1 MSIMWL
7 IFAVFLF
14 VACAII
20 LVLEIFV
27 PSFGLLSL
35 IAIGAL
41 AGGVAIFF
49 NSGTAVGW
57 LGIGIAVVVIPI
69 VWIVTYRIFPKTRF
83 GKSVILGKV
92 KRDKGDAVPD
102 TNELKSLMGAVGV
115 VLSPLRPV
123 GMGNFD
129 GRRVECVAET
139 GYIEKGSKVQVISV
153 EATQLTVRLTD
164 AESE

>member
-35 IAIGAL
+35 VAIGAL

-92 KRDKGDAVPD
+92 ERDKGDAVPD

-123 GMGNFD
+123 GMCDFD

-139 GYIEKGSKVQVISV
+139 GYIEKDSKVQVIDV
-153 EATQLTVRLTD
+153 EATQLTVRLT
-164 AESE
+164 ESESE

>member
-14 VACAII
+14 AACAII

-35 IAIGAL
+35 VAIAAL

-49 NSGTAVGW
+49 QSGTAVGW
-57 LGIGIAVVVIPI
+57 LGVGIAVVVIPI
-69 VWIVTYRIFPKTRF
+69 VWVVTYRMFPKTRF

-92 KRDKGDAVPD
+92 ERDKGDAVPD

-123 GMGNFD
+123 GMCDFG
-129 GRRVECVAET
+129 GHRVECVAET
-139 GYIEKGSKVQVISV
+139 GYIEKDSKVQVIDV
-153 EATQLTVRLTD
+153 EATQLTVRLTE

>member
-1 MSIMWL
+1 MWL

-14 VACAII
+14 AACAII

-35 IAIGAL
+35 VAIGAL

-49 NSGTAVGW
+49 NSSTAVGW
-57 LGIGIAVVVIPI
+57 LGVGIAVVVIPI
-69 VWIVTYRIFPKTRF
+69 VWVVTYRMFPNTRF

-92 KRDKGDAVPD
+92 ERDKGDAVPD
-102 TNELKSLMGAVGV
+102 TNELKSLMGEVGV

-123 GMGNFD
+123 GMCDFEGH
-129 GRRVECVAET
+129 RVECVAET
-139 GYIEKGSKVQVISV
+139 GYIEKDSKVQVINV
-153 EATQLTVRLTD
+153 EATQLTVRLTE

>member
-1 MSIMWL
+1 MWL

-14 VACAII
+14 AACAII

-35 IAIGAL
+35 VAIGAL

-49 NSGTAVGW
+49 NSSTAVGW
-57 LGIGIAVVVIPI
+57 LGVGIAVVVIPI
-69 VWIVTYRIFPKTRF
+69 VWVVTYRMFPNTRF

-92 KRDKGDAVPD
+92 ERDKGDAVPD
-102 TNELKSLMGAVGV
+102 TNELKSLMGEVGF

-123 GMGNFD
+123 GMCDFEGH
-129 GRRVECVAET
+129 RVECVAET
-139 GYIEKGSKVQVISV
+139 GYIEKDSKVQVINV
-153 EATQLTVRLTD
+153 EATQLTVRLTE

>member
-7 IFAVFLF
+7 IFAIFLF

-20 LVLEIFV
+20 LVLEIFI

-35 IAIGAL
+35 LAIGAL

-49 NSGTAVGW
+49 NYSPVAGW
-57 LGIGIAVVVIPI
+57 IGVAIAVVVIPI
-69 VWIVTYRIFPKTRF
+69 MWVVTYRIFPKTRF

-92 KRDKGDAVPD
+92 ERDKGDAVPD
-102 TNELKSLMGAVGV
+102 TNELKSLMGAIGV

-123 GMGNFD
+123 GMCDFG
-129 GRRVECVAET
+129 GHRVECVAET
-139 GYIEKGSKVQVISV
+139 GYIEKDSKVQVIDV
-153 EATQLTVRLTD
+153 EATQLTVRLTE
-164 AESE
+164 AEAE

>member
-35 IAIGAL
+35 VAIAAL
-41 AGGVAIFF
+41 AGGVTIFF
-49 NSGTAVGW
+49 NSSTAVGW
-57 LGIGIAVVVIPI
+57 LGVGIAVVVIPI
-69 VWIVTYRIFPKTRF
+69 VWVVTYRMFPNTRF

-92 KRDKGDAVPD
+92 ERDKGDAVPD
-102 TNELKSLMGAVGV
+102 TNELKSLMGTVGV

-123 GMGNFD
+123 GMCDFGGN
-129 GRRVECVAET
+129 RVECVAET
-139 GYIEKGSKVQVISV
+139 GYIEKDSKVQVINV